1 MKSDILGN
9 SDIHPGV
16 ACYNVIKVREQEE
29 CMV

>member
-1 MKSDILGN
+1 MKFDVLGN
-9 SDIHPGV
+9 EDIHLGI